1 MVCMPAR
8 DQQPAAG
15 RPVVC
20 QRGNAQ
26 RVPVTSQQLVVGLTA
41 AIAFTVSPAA
51 VTPDESAADGSEA
64 NSSERAL
71 DPGVW
76 TSADGTTVVYESTFF
91 EPYTIVT
98 AADML
103 RWVPGGAAFLPD
115 DSRRARNEPEKRGF
129 GSGGDQ
135 ILINGKRMSGK
146 SNDIGSAIGRIQ
158 AGVVDRIEVIR
169 GTTAGLDVRSEGT
182 LFNIVL
188 TEEIPGG
195 SGSWQVH
202 SGFYGD
208 SPEYDGLL
216 SYSDSAG
223 SLNYLV
229 SVEFGPY
236 NRGGDTDRFD
246 DYFSP
251 GSNILFE
258 HHDIDR
264 LELEQE
270 LVFSTSAGWS
280 FDNGDH
286 LNLNGRIAD
295 KEDEENE
302 TTIVTVVG
310 DPDRQNLLNLSLKD
324 GLDWEIGGDLE
335 NRLGNNGVLKTRLIY
350 SNKSGDE
357 SELVEVA
364 SSVAGNVPSRS
375 VVLTDQLATETI
387 LRSSFAWPLNGAQN
401 LELGFEGAIN
411 VLEKQVELFETFPD
425 GSHVPIDVFNAISE
439 VEENRY
445 EFFSTHF
452 WQLREDLGLESA
464 LNVEYS
470 RIDQTGI
477 DVQNT
482 RSFTYVKPRFDLR
495 WDLDDATQLR
505 GSLERTISQLDFE
518 DFVASFDNEDD
529 KVNAGNPDLEPEKAW
544 QWKLTW
550 ERRLRND
557 GGLLEARLFYNDIE
571 DHIDRV
577 AATDVI
583 SASGNI
589 GDATLYGITLKGSW
603 RLVPLGLE
611 GAVIDVEYTWED
623 SEAIDPFTGEK
634 RPMRWTPSNKY
645 SVNFRHDIADWK
657 INYNV
662 DISWWGERQEH
673 EITYRDRTKSLNP
686 NINAGIQY
694 RLANNLLLWFDTKFV
709 IDSHHRRVREQ
720 YDGNIGDDLLL
731 RTEVRDQYRRTKFIL
746 GLRGQF

>member
-1 MVCMPAR
+1 MKVSLVLAIVVTASSAAESRGESPAR
-8 DQQPAAG
+8 
-15 RPVVC
+15 
-20 QRGNAQ
+20 
-26 RVPVTSQQLVVGLTA
+26 
-41 AIAFTVSPAA
+41 AIQN
-51 VTPDESAADGSEA
+51 E
-64 NSSERAL
+64 SSEGAL
-71 DPGVW
+71 EMGVW
-76 TSADGTTVVYESTFF
+76 TSADGTTVVYESSFF

-115 DSRRARNEPEKRGF
+115 NDRRSRNEQDKRGF

-158 AGVVDRIEVIR
+158 ANVVERIEVIR

-188 TEEIPGG
+188 TDEAPGG
-195 SGSWQVH
+195 AGSWQVH

-246 DYFSP
+246 DYFAP
-251 GSNILFE
+251 GSNVLIE

-264 LELEQE
+264 FELEQE
-270 LVFSTSAGWS
+270 IVLSTSAGWT

-295 KEDEENE
+295 KEDEEDE

-310 DPDRQNLLNLSLKD
+310 DPGSENLLNLSLKD
-324 GLDWEIGGDLE
+324 RLEWEIGGDLE
-335 NRLGNNGVLKTRLIY
+335 NRLAGDGTLKTRLIY
-350 SNKSGDE
+350 THKSGDE

-364 SSVAGNVPSRS
+364 SSVPGNVPSRS
-375 VVLTDQLATETI
+375 VVLTDILATETI
-387 LRSSFAWPLNGAQN
+387 IRSGYAWPLTGTQN

-411 VLEKQVELFETFPD
+411 VLEKQVELFETLPD
-425 GSHVPIDVFNAISE
+425 GSLVPIVVFNAVSE

-544 QWKLTW
+544 EWKLTW
-550 ERRLRND
+550 ERRLAND

-583 SASGNI
+583 SAAGNI
-589 GDATLYGITLKGSW
+589 GDATLYGVTLKGSW

-623 SEAIDPFTGEK
+623 SETIDPFTGEE
-634 RPMRWTPSNKY
+634 RPMRWTPPSKY
-645 SVNFRHDIADWK
+645 SVNFRHDIAEWK
-657 INYNV
+657 INYNI
-662 DISWWGERQEH
+662 DLSWWGEREEH
-673 EITYRDRTKSLNP
+673 DITYRDRSKSLNP

-694 RLANNLLLWFDTKFV
+694 RLADNLLLWFDTKFV
-709 IDSHHRRVREQ
+709 VDSHHRRVREQ
-720 YDGNIGDDLLL
+720 YDGNIADDVLL
-731 RTEVRDQYRRTKFIL
+731 RTEVRDQYRRSKFIL